1 NNFRI
6 SDRRVNT
13 TYMASQNIVTITDA
27 NWDEEVL
34 KSTVPV
40 LVDFWAEWCGPC
52 KMLAPVLEEL
62 ATEYAGKAKVAKL
75 NIEESQALAN
85 QFRIT
90 SIPTV
95 LLFKNGQPTEQ
106 IVGLRS
112 KSQYKAAIDKAAV

>member
-1 NNFRI
+1 
-6 SDRRVNT
+6 
-13 TYMASQNIVTITDA
+13 MASQNIVTVTDA
-27 NWDEEVL
+27 NWDQEVL

-52 KMLAPVLEEL
+52 KMLAPVLDEL

-75 NIEESQALAN
+75 NIEECQNLAN
-85 QFRIT
+85 QFRIS

>member
-1 NNFRI
+1 
-6 SDRRVNT
+6 
-13 TYMASQNIVTITDA
+13 MASQNIVTITDA